1 MSSALQ
7 SFEPAPAAGMPRVP
21 FASREVC
28 EELESAGV
36 PASLLEYLHA
46 CPICTHPHLRHY
58 CRVPSLFQSE
68 EFIRYER
75 CAGCGTVLRNPR
87 LPPSYR
93 LERYEEVVL
102 PAERKRLVPRNQAHY
117 AFMMRRLAQRVD
129 PVNSEGGA
137 PAGRPLRLLDFG
149 CGSGGFLV
157 EARAAG
163 FEVMGLELNRDLARH
178 VEEVHGIPVHQGLIS
193 DLGLAGERFDVII
206 TSQVFEHLLD
216 PAATLRDLRRHL
228 DPGSAAGLILIEVPN
243 LLDFRE
249 RLRRGSMMDDSHLFY
264 FTAASLGRL
273 LRDGGFRVL
282 EVRQGLR
289 PYRALH
295 GVRGFQDLERRAPLW
310 LLDGA
315 ERLMSLCGVRTGL
328 SVLARA
334 V

>member
-1 MSSALQ
+1 MTSPLQ
-7 SFEPAPAAGMPRVP
+7 SLTPRVP
-21 FASREVC
+21 IAPREIY
-28 EELESAGV
+28 EGQESAGV

-46 CPICTHPHLRHY
+46 CPVCAHPHLRHY

-75 CAGCGTVLRNPR
+75 CAGCGTVVRNPR

-102 PAERKRLVPRNQAHY
+102 PEEKKRLVPRNQAHY
-117 AFMMRRLAQRVD
+117 AFMMRRIAHRLRRVG
-129 PVNSEGGA
+129 PA
-137 PAGRPLRLLDFG
+137 PGDRPLRLLDFG

-178 VEEVHGIPVHQGLIS
+178 VEQVHGIPVHQGLIS
-193 DLGLAGERFDVII
+193 DPEFAGERFDVII

-216 PAATLRDLRRHL
+216 PAATLRELRRHL
-228 DPGSAAGLILIEVPN
+228 LPGGPGSPAGLILIEVPN

-295 GVRGFQDLERRAPLW
+295 GARGFQDLERRAPLW